1 MLLHDYVPS
10 QLWKDRIAEQ
20 ERKAE
25 LEAVKAERKNPK
37 ERSSKKERSKTE
49 GSFLQRIGFI

>member
-25 LEAVKAERKNPK
+25 LEAIKAERKKPK
-37 ERSSKKERSKTE
+37 ERSSKKERSKKE

>member
-1 MLLHDYVPS
+1 MLLHDYIPS

-25 LEAVKAERKNPK
+25 LEAIKAERETPK
-37 ERSSKKERSKTE
+37 EPSSKKVRSKTE

>member
-1 MLLHDYVPS
+1 MLWHDYVPS

-25 LEAVKAERKNPK
+25 LEAVQGERGEPG
-37 ERSSKKERSKTE
+37 ERPSKKERSKTE
-49 GSFLQRIGFI
+49 GSLLKRIGFI